1 MIQLLTG
8 GVGASVAGAWLRPI
22 SFTTGV
28 YRNRLSYT
36 LVPVSEEDQLSLSR
50 RMVRAARGLTMD
62 QLPAEVV
69 AKVKIGLLDMLSCAF
84 EARDLPWGCQA
95 IRMASA
101 ANGKATVIGT
111 PVHASPAEAA
121 FANAT
126 LGHGLVREDMH
137 AGAVS
142 HLGVVIFPT
151 LLALAQQQ
159 KASGCDFILGA
170 VCGYEIGA
178 AVGRAIM
185 DQEMVRRFRPTGI
198 TGPLAGA
205 IAGSRLLGLG
215 EEATI
220 SSLGFAANATGGLNE
235 WPYCGGDEMF
245 FHPGFAA
252 RNAVTAVELAM
263 LGARASE
270 SALDGRAG
278 LFAGLGKT
286 DCISR
291 VAPFSGETF
300 EILSVYYKPAPAC
313 NYAQTACQAALAL
326 AMQDGFR
333 SSDVEYIVVKASAEA
348 VGYPGCDYAG
358 PFERILQ
365 AKMSIQYCVAATL
378 ARGVIAES
386 NYRGLDDP
394 EVARLASI
402 TKLETDAAFTEAYPG
417 AQGTELV
424 VGMRDGSSMRKKLDD
439 VIPATDNQI
448 RARFRSACA
457 NWRAIEEM
465 VDKLEEQEDV
475 GALGGLAA

>member
-1 MIQLLTG
+1 M
-8 GVGASVAGAWLRPI
+8 
-22 SFTTGV
+22 
-28 YRNRLSYT
+28 
-36 LVPVSEEDQLSLSR
+36 SLSR
-50 RMVRAARGLTMD
+50 SIVRAARALTFD
-62 QLPAEVV
+62 QLPSDVV
-69 AKVKIGLLDMLSCAF
+69 AKVKIGLLDFLSCAF
-84 EARDLPWGCQA
+84 EARELPLGCQA

-101 ANGKATVIGT
+101 ASGPATVIGT
-111 PVHASPAEAA
+111 PVRTSPAEAA

-151 LLALAQQQ
+151 LFALAQRQ
-159 KASGCDFILGA
+159 KASGVDFILGA

-185 DQEMVRRFRPTGI
+185 DREMVRRFRPTGI

-205 IAGSRLLGLG
+205 IAGSRLLGLDEDG
-215 EEATI
+215 TI
-220 SSLGFAANATGGLNE
+220 SALGFAANATGGLNE

-252 RNAVTAVELAM
+252 RSAVTAVELAM
-263 LGARASE
+263 VGARASE

-291 VAPFSGETF
+291 VAPFSGGPF

-313 NYAQTACQAALAL
+313 NYAQTACQAALDL
-326 AMQDGFR
+326 ATQDGFR
-333 SSDVEYIVVKASAEA
+333 SSDIESITVRASAAA

-378 ARGVIAES
+378 ARSVIEES
-386 NYRGLDDP
+386 NYHLLNDP
-394 EVARLASI
+394 EVNRLVSI
-402 TKLETDAAFTEAYPG
+402 TKLETDAAFTAAYPG

-424 VGMRDGSSMRKKLDD
+424 IGKRDGSSMRKKLDD
-439 VIPATDNQI
+439 VIPATPDQI

-457 NWRAIEEM
+457 NWQAIEEM
-465 VDKLEEQEDV
+465 VDTLEEQDDV
-475 GALGGLAA
+475 GALGGLAE

>member
-1 MIQLLTG
+1 MLDI
-8 GVGASVAGAWLRPI
+8 
-22 SFTTGV
+22 
-28 YRNRLSYT
+28 
-36 LVPVSEEDQLSLSR
+36 SLSR
-50 RMVRAARGLTMD
+50 KLVRAARGLTMD
-62 QLPAEVV
+62 QLPAEVI

-101 ANGKATVIGT
+101 ASGQATVIGT
-111 PVHASPAEAA
+111 PVRTSPAEAA

-137 AGAVS
+137 TGAVS

-151 LLALAQQQ
+151 LLALAQRQ
-159 KASGCDFILGA
+159 KPSGRDFILGA

-205 IAGSRLLGLG
+205 IAGSRLLGLD
-215 EEATI
+215 EDATV
-220 SSLGFAANATGGLNE
+220 SALGFAANATGGLNE

-252 RNAVTAVELAM
+252 RNAVTAVELAS

-278 LFAGLGKT
+278 LFSGLNKA
-286 DCISR
+286 DCIPR
-291 VAPFSGETF
+291 VAPFSGGPL

-326 AMQDGFR
+326 ATQDGFR
-333 SSDVEYIVVKASAEA
+333 SSDIESIVVKASEAA
-348 VGYPGCDYAG
+348 VGYPGCDYPG

-378 ARGVIAES
+378 SCGVIAES
-386 NYRGLDDP
+386 NYRLLDDP
-394 EVARLASI
+394 EVKRLASI
-402 TKLETDAAFTEAYPG
+402 TKLESDAAFTAAYPG
-417 AQGTELV
+417 AQGSEVIVNFRGQTAWSRV
-424 VGMRDGSSMRKKLDD
+424 DD
-439 VIPATDNQI
+439 VIPATPEEI

-457 NWRAIEEM
+457 NWQAIEEM
-465 VDKLEEQEDV
+465 VDTLERQEDV

>member
-1 MIQLLTG
+1 MT
-8 GVGASVAGAWLRPI
+8 
-22 SFTTGV
+22 
-28 YRNRLSYT
+28 
-36 LVPVSEEDQLSLSR
+36 LSR

-62 QLPAEVV
+62 QLPPEVV
-69 AKVKIGLLDMLSCAF
+69 AKVKIGLLDFLSCAF

-101 ANGKATVIGT
+101 ASGQATVIGT
-111 PVHASPAEAA
+111 PVHSSPAEAA

-137 AGAVS
+137 TGAVS
-142 HLGVVIFPT
+142 HLGVVIFPA
-151 LLALAQQQ
+151 LLALAQRQ
-159 KASGCDFILGA
+159 KASGRDFILGA

-185 DQEMVRRFRPTGI
+185 DRDMVRRFRPTGI

-205 IAGSRLLGLG
+205 ISGSRLLGLD
-215 EEATI
+215 EDATV
-220 SSLGFAANATGGLNE
+220 SALGFAANATGGLNE

-252 RNAVTAVELAM
+252 RNAVTAVELAS

-278 LFAGLGKT
+278 LFAGLNKS
-286 DCISR
+286 DRIAR
-291 VAPFSGETF
+291 VAPFSGGPL

-326 AMQDGFR
+326 ARQDGFR
-333 SSDVEYIVVKASAEA
+333 SRDIESIAVKASAAA
-348 VGYPGCDYAG
+348 VEYPGCNYAG

-378 ARGVIAES
+378 ANGAIAES
-386 NYRGLDDP
+386 NYRALDDP

-402 TKLETDAAFTEAYPG
+402 TKLEPDAAFTAAYPG
-417 AQGTELV
+417 AQGSEVIVNFRGRNASSRMDNV
-424 VGMRDGSSMRKKLDD
+424 V
-439 VIPATDNQI
+439 PATPADI

-465 VDKLEEQEDV
+465 VDTLEQQEDV

>member
-1 MIQLLTG
+1 M
-8 GVGASVAGAWLRPI
+8 
-22 SFTTGV
+22 
-28 YRNRLSYT
+28 
-36 LVPVSEEDQLSLSR
+36 SLSR
-50 RMVRAARGLTMD
+50 SMVRAARALTMD
-62 QLPAEVV
+62 QLPPEAI
-69 AKVKIGLLDMLSCAF
+69 AKVKIGLLDFLSCAF

-101 ANGKATVIGT
+101 GSGQATVIGT
-111 PVHASPAEAA
+111 AVRSSPSEAA

-159 KASGCDFILGA
+159 KGSGRDFILGA

-185 DQEMVRRFRPTGI
+185 DREMVRRFRPTGI

-205 IAGSRLLGLG
+205 IAGSRLLGLD
-215 EEATI
+215 EDATV
-220 SSLGFAANATGGLNE
+220 SALGFAANATGGLNE

-252 RNAVTAVELAM
+252 RNAVTAVELAA
-263 LGARASE
+263 LGAHASE

-278 LFAGLGKT
+278 LFAGLNKT

-291 VAPFSGETF
+291 VAPFSGGSL

-313 NYAQTACQAALAL
+313 NYAQTACQAALAV
-326 AMQDGFR
+326 AAEDAFR
-333 SSDVEYIVVKASAEA
+333 SGDIESIVVKASAAA

-358 PFERILQ
+358 PFARILQ

-378 ARGVIAES
+378 VCGAIAES
-386 NYRGLDDP
+386 NYHLLDDP
-394 EVARLASI
+394 EVARLVSV
-402 TKLETDAAFTEAYPG
+402 TKLEIDPAFTSAYPA
-417 AQGTELV
+417 AQGSEVIVYLRGRTASCR
-424 VGMRDGSSMRKKLDD
+424 MAD
-439 VIPATDNQI
+439 VIPATPEQI

-457 NWRAIEEM
+457 DSKAIEEM
-465 VDKLEEQEDV
+465 VDTLEQQEDI
-475 GALGGLAA
+475 GALGGLTV

>member
-1 MIQLLTG
+1 M
-8 GVGASVAGAWLRPI
+8 
-22 SFTTGV
+22 
-28 YRNRLSYT
+28 
-36 LVPVSEEDQLSLSR
+36 SLSR
-50 RMVRAARGLTMD
+50 NMVRAARALTMD
-62 QLPAEVV
+62 QLPPEVI
-69 AKVKIGLLDMLSCAF
+69 AKVKIGLLDFLSCAF

-101 ANGKATVIGT
+101 ASGKATVIGT
-111 PVHASPAEAA
+111 PVQTSPSEAA

-137 AGAVS
+137 TGAVS

-151 LLALAQQQ
+151 LLALAQRQ
-159 KASGCDFILGA
+159 KASGRDFILGA
-170 VCGYEIGA
+170 VCGYEVGA

-205 IAGSRLLGLG
+205 IAGSILCALD
-215 EEATI
+215 EETSVSA
-220 SSLGFAANATGGLNE
+220 LGFAANATGGLNE
-235 WPYCGGDEMF
+235 WPYSGGDEMF

-252 RNAVTAVELAM
+252 RNAVTAVELAS

-278 LFAGLGKT
+278 LFAGLNKV

-291 VAPFSGETF
+291 VAPFSGQPF
-300 EILSVYYKPAPAC
+300 EIMSVYYKPAPAC

-326 AMQDGFR
+326 ATQDGFR
-333 SSDVEYIVVKASAEA
+333 SGDIESITVRASAA
-348 VGYPGCDYAG
+348 AMGYPGCDYVG

-378 ARGVIAES
+378 ARGAIEES
-386 NYRGLDDP
+386 NYHLLDDP
-394 EVARLASI
+394 EIVRLTSI
-402 TKLETDAAFTEAYPG
+402 TKLEVDRAFSAAYPG
-417 AQGTELV
+417 AQGTEAILTLH
-424 VGMRDGSSMRKKLDD
+424 DGSTVTRRLND
-439 VIPATDNQI
+439 VVPANPEEI

-457 NWRAIEEM
+457 NAREIEEM
-465 VDKLEEQEDV
+465 VDKLEQQEDI

>member
-1 MIQLLTG
+1 
-8 GVGASVAGAWLRPI
+8 
-22 SFTTGV
+22 
-28 YRNRLSYT
+28 
-36 LVPVSEEDQLSLSR
+36 
-50 RMVRAARGLTMD
+50 MVRAARGLTMD
-62 QLPAEVV
+62 QLPPEVV
-69 AKVKIGLLDMLSCAF
+69 AKVKIGLLDFLSCAF

-101 ANGKATVIGT
+101 ASGQATVIGT
-111 PVHASPAEAA
+111 PVHSSPAEAA

-137 AGAVS
+137 TGAVS
-142 HLGVVIFPT
+142 HLGVVIFPA
-151 LLALAQQQ
+151 LLALAQRQ
-159 KASGCDFILGA
+159 KASGRDFILGA

-185 DQEMVRRFRPTGI
+185 DRDMVRRFRPTGI

-205 IAGSRLLGLG
+205 ISGSRLLGLD
-215 EEATI
+215 EDATV
-220 SSLGFAANATGGLNE
+220 SALGFAANATGGLNE

-252 RNAVTAVELAM
+252 RNAVTAVELAS

-278 LFAGLGKT
+278 LFAGLNKS
-286 DCISR
+286 DRIAR
-291 VAPFSGETF
+291 VAPFSGGPL

-326 AMQDGFR
+326 ARQDGFR
-333 SSDVEYIVVKASAEA
+333 SRDIESIAVRASAAA
-348 VGYPGCDYAG
+348 VEYPGCNYAG

-378 ARGVIAES
+378 ANGAIAES
-386 NYRGLDDP
+386 NYRALDDP

-402 TKLETDAAFTEAYPG
+402 TKLEPDAAFTAAYPG
-417 AQGTELV
+417 AQGSEVIVNFRGRKASSRMDNV
-424 VGMRDGSSMRKKLDD
+424 V
-439 VIPATDNQI
+439 PATPADI

-465 VDKLEEQEDV
+465 VDTLEQQEDV

>member
-1 MIQLLTG
+1 M
-8 GVGASVAGAWLRPI
+8 A
-22 SFTTGV
+22 
-28 YRNRLSYT
+28 
-36 LVPVSEEDQLSLSR
+36 LSLSR
-50 RMVRAARGLTMD
+50 GMARAARALTMD
-62 QLPAEVV
+62 QLPAEVI
-69 AKVKIGLLDMLSCAF
+69 AKVKIGLLDFLSCAF

-101 ANGKATVIGT
+101 ANGKAAVIGT
-111 PVHASPAEAA
+111 PAHTSPAEAA

-159 KASGCDFILGA
+159 KTNGRDFILGA

-205 IAGSRLLGLG
+205 IAGSRLLALD
-215 EEATI
+215 EDAMV
-220 SSLGFAANATGGLNE
+220 SALGFAANATGGLNE

-252 RNAVTAVELAM
+252 RNAVTAVDLAR

-270 SALDGRAG
+270 SALDGRSG
-278 LFAGLGKT
+278 LFAGLNKT

-291 VAPFSGETF
+291 VAPFSSGTF

-326 AMQDGFR
+326 AAHDGFE
-333 SSDVEYIVVKASAEA
+333 SSEIESIVVKASAAA

-378 ARGVIAES
+378 GRGVIAES
-386 NYRGLDDP
+386 NYRVLDDR
-394 EVARLASI
+394 EIVRLAGI
-402 TKLETDAAFTEAYPG
+402 TRLETDPAFSAAYPG
-417 AQGTELV
+417 AQGTEV
-424 VGMRDGSSMRKKLDD
+424 IVKLRGRTAAFRMDD
-439 VIPATDNQI
+439 VIPATPEQI

-457 NWRAIEEM
+457 NSRAIEEM
-465 VDKLEEQEDV
+465 VDKLEQQEDV
-475 GALGGLAA
+475 GALGGLAE

>member
-1 MIQLLTG
+1 M
-8 GVGASVAGAWLRPI
+8 
-22 SFTTGV
+22 
-28 YRNRLSYT
+28 
-36 LVPVSEEDQLSLSR
+36 SLSR
-50 RMVRAARGLTMD
+50 SMARAARSLTFD
-62 QLPAEVV
+62 QLPPDVIG
-69 AKVKIGLLDMLSCAF
+69 KVKIGLLDMLSCAF

-101 ANGKATVIGT
+101 AAGQATVIGT
-111 PVHASPAEAA
+111 SVHSSPSEAA

-137 AGAVS
+137 TGAVS

-159 KASGCDFILGA
+159 KSSGRDFILGA

-205 IAGSRLLGLG
+205 IAGSRLLGLD
-215 EEATI
+215 EDAAV
-220 SSLGFAANATGGLNE
+220 SALGFAANATGGLNE

-252 RNAVTAVELAM
+252 RNAVTAVQLAS

-278 LFAGLGKT
+278 LFAGLNKT
-286 DCISR
+286 DRISH
-291 VAPFSGETF
+291 VLPFSGGPL

-326 AMQDGFR
+326 SMQDGFR
-333 SSDVEYIVVKASAEA
+333 SSDAESILVKASAAA

-378 ARGVIAES
+378 ARGVITES
-386 NYRGLDDP
+386 NYHLLDDA
-394 EVARLASI
+394 EVNRLASI
-402 TKLETDAAFTEAYPG
+402 TKLEIDPAFTAAYPG
-417 AQGTELV
+417 AQGSEVMVNFRGRTAQFR
-424 VGMRDGSSMRKKLDD
+424 MDD
-439 VIPATDNQI
+439 VIPATPEQI
-448 RARFRSACA
+448 RARFRLACA
-457 NWRAIEEM
+457 NWQAIEEM
-465 VDKLEEQEDV
+465 IDTLEQQEDV
-475 GALGGLAA
+475 GALGGLAE